1 MLLIETLKSKISDF
15 LNSNTCVCSQLYG
28 KYFFPEL
35 SARLNEMQEKCH
47 AVEARRLER
56 QRVIDAE
63 AKEDINK
70 QLLIANI
77 KLSILTLWQ
86 YVISKKVKKKQD
98 LFIPFDK
105 TQSIFSISFL
115 RMALCCGSMLSPKR

>member
-1 MLLIETLKSKISDF
+1 
-15 LNSNTCVCSQLYG
+15 
-28 KYFFPEL
+28 
-35 SARLNEMQEKCH
+35 MQEKCH

-86 YVISKKVKKKQD
+86 YVISKKVKNNS
-98 LFIPFDK
+98 F
-105 TQSIFSISFL
+105 SFL
-115 RMALCCGSMLSPKR
+115 LTKPNQYSAFHS

>member
-1 MLLIETLKSKISDF
+1 MGVTNRDKLLLATLWYIFF
-15 LNSNTCVCSQLYG
+15 L
-28 KYFFPEL
+28 EL

-86 YVISKKVKKKQD
+86 YVISKKVKKTFF
-98 LFIPFDK
+98 LFLLTKPNQYSAIHKEIKIKID
-105 TQSIFSISFL
+105 IFSANFVLATVMKKKI
-115 RMALCCGSMLSPKR
+115 

>member
-15 LNSNTCVCSQLYG
+15 LNSNTCFCSQLYG
-28 KYFFPEL
+28 KYFFSEL

-86 YVISKKVKKKQD
+86 YVISKKVMFF
-98 LFIPFDK
+98 FIPLDK
-105 TQSIFSISFL
+105 IKSIFSISF
-115 RMALCCGSMLSPKR
+115 

>member
-1 MLLIETLKSKISDF
+1 MKRCETLIATRDNLSTNRDKIRNNIQQEEEALAQF
-15 LNSNTCVCSQLYG
+15 KEEQNAKIL
-28 KYFFPEL
+28 EL

-86 YVISKKVKKKQD
+86 YVISKKVKKKHFF
-98 LFIPFDK
+98 FIPFDK
-105 TQSIFSISFL
+105 TQSIFSISY
-115 RMALCCGSMLSPKR
+115 

>member
-1 MLLIETLKSKISDF
+1 MVT
-15 LNSNTCVCSQLYG
+15 
-28 KYFFPEL
+28 KYHFSEL

-98 LFIPFDK
+98 LFIPFDR
-105 TQSIFSISFL
+105 TQSIFNISF
-115 RMALCCGSMLSPKR
+115 